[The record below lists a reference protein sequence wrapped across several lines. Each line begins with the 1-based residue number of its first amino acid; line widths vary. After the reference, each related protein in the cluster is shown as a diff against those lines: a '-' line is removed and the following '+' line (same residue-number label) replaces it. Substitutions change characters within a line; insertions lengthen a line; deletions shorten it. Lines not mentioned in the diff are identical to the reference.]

1 MKKLYF
7 SLFCL
12 ISFVFYGQTPILT
25 AIVEGHCGGGSKALE
40 IYANGEVD
48 FSLYSLQ
55 NQKDGKTTW
64 ENTQVLTA
72 FGTVTDGFIY
82 ITKDANLTT
91 FNAEFPSV
99 SNANILVS
107 NVIDLNGDDRI
118 RIIEIST
125 TTVIDQ
131 YGVEGVDGSGESWE
145 YKHSYAKRIDGTGP
159 DGGFIESN
167 WLIPGKETLHGE
179 GSCHGGPPTIET
191 IMGGMGN
198 FNEGTAAVNRNEI
211 PNFSMYPNP
220 IVNGILKIST
230 LSNSH
235 KKVQI
240 YNVLGKQILSDTITN
255 DELNVSKLMAGIYII
270 KVIEDG
276 KTTTRKFVI
285 K

>member
-25 AIVEGHCGGGSKALE
+25 AIVDGECGGGPKVLE
-40 IYANGEVD
+40 IYATGEVD

-72 FGTVTDGFIY
+72 LGTVTDGFVY
-82 ITKDANLTT
+82 ITKDANLTK
-91 FNAEFPSV
+91 FNAEFPSL
-99 SNANILVS
+99 SAANILVS

-145 YKHSYAKRIDGTGP
+145 YKHSYVKRIDGTGP
-159 DGGFIESN
+159 DGGFVEAN

-179 GSCHGGPPTIET
+179 GSCHGGSTIES

-220 IVNGILKIST
+220 IANGILKIST
-230 LSNSH
+230 LSNSQ

-240 YNVLGKQILSDTITN
+240 YNVLGKKVLSDTITN
-255 DELNVSKLMAGIYII
+255 DELNVSKLSSGIYILKI
-270 KVIEDG
+270 QEEG
-276 KTTTRKFVI
+276 KTATRKLVI

>member
-25 AIVEGHCGGGSKALE
+25 AIVDGDCGGAPKVLE
-40 IYANGEVD
+40 IYASGEVD

-55 NQKDGKTTW
+55 NQKNGEDTW
-64 ENTQVLTA
+64 KNTQILTT
-72 FGTVTDGFIY
+72 FGTVTDGYVY
-82 ITKDANLTT
+82 ITKDANLTK
-91 FNAEFPSV
+91 FNDEFPSL
-99 SNANILVS
+99 STANILIS

-131 YGVEGVDGSGESWE
+131 YGVEGVDGSGEAWE
-145 YKHSYAKRIDGTGP
+145 YKDSYAKRIDGTGP
-159 DGGFIESN
+159 DGGFIEAN
-167 WLIPGKETLHGE
+167 WAGPGEEGLEDEGTCNGE
-179 GSCHGGPPTIET
+179 STIESF
-191 IMGGMGN
+191 MGGIGN

-211 PNFSMYPNP
+211 QNISIYPNP
-220 IVNGILKIST
+220 IANGILKIIT
-230 LSNSH
+230 LSKSH
-235 KKVQI
+235 KNVQI
-240 YNVLGKQILSDTITN
+240 YNVLGKQVLSDTITS
-255 DELNVSKLMAGIYII
+255 DELNVSKLKAGIYII

-276 KTTTRKFVI
+276 KSTSRKFVI